1 MATFIGAIKGNDSL
15 YYHKSSHVKN
25 KKFVIGKVI
34 VKLQKKTKPNYYIAK
49 YYDKED
55 MKLIG
60 LYGSPNIEDVIYELR
75 TIKL

>member
-1 MATFIGAIKGNDSL
+1 MATFIGAIKGNPYDRISE
-15 YYHKSSHVKN
+15 KDFVNN
-25 KKFVIGKVI
+25 KKFFIGKVI
-34 VKLQKKTKPNYYIAK
+34 VKLQKKTKPNYYIVT

-60 LYGSPNIEDVIYELR
+60 FYGSPNIEDVIYELR